1 MRSASSYRK
10 ILKKLNI
17 LLAHEESKG
26 GNFMF
31 DHPDPKKPTMVN
43 TAHEDFVPAY
53 VSPNDQKLSSEQMGK
68 LKQKIPFLAKK
79 PSA

>member
-1 MRSASSYRK
+1 MRSASSDRK
-10 ILKKLNI
+10 ILINSI
-17 LLAHEESKG
+17 FYIAREESKG

-31 DHPDPKKPTMVN
+31 DHPDPKKPIMVN